1 MREFN
6 SKFEVFDKSN
16 FSDKQDLF
24 DTDPSQ
30 KRKKE

>member
-16 FSDKQDLF
+16 PGDKGDLF
-24 DTDPSQ
+24 DADCRSE
-30 KRKKE
+30 KKE